1 MKKILALLL
10 AIALCVGIT
19 ACGAP
24 AESSSS
30 QASTSASQEAPSSQ
44 TPETEPVDI
53 RIAALKGPTAMG
65 MVKLM
70 SDNEEGKTSNSYTVD
85 IYGTADELT
94 PKLISGELDMAA
106 VPCNLAS
113 VLYNKTN
120 GSVQLAAI
128 NTLGVLYIVETGNS
142 IQSVED
148 LKGKTIYSTGKGT
161 TPEYALNYVLTQ
173 NGIDPA
179 KDVTIEYKSEST
191 EVAALLAEGENVIA
205 MLPQPYVTTVALKN
219 EKLRIALDMTKEWQ
233 AAAGEGGSG
242 LVTGVLVVRKE
253 FAQQNKAAFD
263 AFLDEY
269 KASAEYV
276 AQNTDEAAPLVAKYD
291 IVPEPVAKKAL
302 PYCNISYIDG
312 EEMVSR
318 AGGYL
323 KVLFEQNPKSVGGA
337 LPDDS
342 FYYTR

>member
-94 PKLISGELDMAA
+94 PKLISGELDVAA

>member
-30 QASTSASQEAPSSQ
+30 QASTSVSQEAPSSQ

-94 PKLISGELDMAA
+94 PKLISGELDVAA

-219 EKLRIALDMTKEWQ
+219 DKLRIALDMTKEWQ
-233 AAAGEGGSG
+233 TAAGEGGSG

-253 FAQQNKAAFD
+253 FAQQNKVAFD

-342 FYYTR
+342 FYYTK

>member
-1 MKKILALLL
+1 MKKILTLLL

-94 PKLISGELDMAA
+94 PKLISGELDVAA

-120 GSVQLAAI
+120 GEVQLAAI
-128 NTLGVLYIVETGNS
+128 NTLGVLYIVETGNG

-161 TPEYALNYVLTQ
+161 TPEYALNYVLSQ